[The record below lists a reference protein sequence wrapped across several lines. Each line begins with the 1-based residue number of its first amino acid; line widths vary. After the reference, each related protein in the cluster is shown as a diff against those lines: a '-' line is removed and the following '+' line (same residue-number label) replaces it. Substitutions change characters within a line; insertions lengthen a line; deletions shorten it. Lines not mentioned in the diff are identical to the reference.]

1 LRKWQVGENASS
13 LTARLPEELAL
24 AEGSRACLSK
34 LVVALAFLVSD
45 EQK

>member
-13 LTARLPEELAL
+13 LTANLQEEMAL
-24 AEGSRACLSK
+24 AGGSGACLPK